1 MKGSLSCYRFLSR
14 SILSRPVFPR
24 LGHALLLIPEPT
36 AVGEKKE
43 RMRRRGRKD
52 CSPGRHRSAHRV
64 NVCSVL
70 RASSSS
76 SDDRDHKE
84 IMDETW
90 HGSKHGRILFR
101 GECGGVCGGWRE
113 SEECCAWVVA
123 QKSEDCH
130 FFFIPEN
137 ERRRNN
143 VEQDVVGHRRRLQSP
158 EPRRRQNSG
167 HLLEIPTLRSVAAF

>member
-90 HGSKHGRILFR
+90 HGSKHGSILFQ
-101 GECGGVCGGWRE
+101 GECGGVCGGWGER
-113 SEECCAWVVA
+113 EECCAWVVA

-130 FFFIPEN
+130 FFLSQRMREEGIMSSRTLWATDADSRVLN
-137 ERRRNN
+137 HG
-143 VEQDVVGHRRRLQSP
+143 DGKTVG
-158 EPRRRQNSG
+158 
-167 HLLEIPTLRSVAAF
+167 TCLRFPL